1 MNVCLLLFPRLC
13 MAIFRALDQDKSKE
27 SYASY
32 KFLSDSTSHDQRTSR
47 SSYCAERYLLF
58 IAATQSHVIETMH
71 AVALPLG
78 ASLSLIIMFFFFD
91 SLQTVFIICTAS
103 TCSTAARP
111 QNVTRLR
118 SSLVHHGLR
127 LSSNT
132 VLPDDSSTLLR
143 QYEVNDASIALYS
156 LH

>member
-1 MNVCLLLFPRLC
+1 MGAFGMNMSLLLFPRLS
-13 MAIFRALDQDKSKE
+13 IETFRALDQDKSKE

-32 KFLSDSTSHDQRTSR
+32 KFLSDSTSHDQRKRR
-47 SSYCAERYLLF
+47 SPHGTELHFLF
-58 IAATQSHVIETMH
+58 ISATQSHVIETMH

-103 TCSTAARP
+103 RSHTNARP
-111 QNVTRLR
+111 QNITRLS
-118 SSLVHHGLR
+118 SSLVHHGLC

-132 VLPDDSSTLLR
+132 VLPDDPSTLL
-143 QYEVNDASIALYS
+143 
-156 LH
+156 